1 MTTTFTDRPRRQTP
15 TPPRPPRELPV
26 LFHLLD
32 VSRPKGYAASSP
44 AELPLTS
51 PATFPEPID
60 EREPTATNHA
70 AETSVSSALAEA
82 FDLETA
88 ASLAETSGLGTI
100 PPAPLPPAAEEVK
113 SDKCDSAVASEPP
126 ANDIFESTNDDHS
139 GSSTSLAAPS
149 PAPAD
154 EAVTPRQRA
163 QERQRKRQ
171 AATKGDWFTSHGKVI
186 AIGFVLALLATIYM
200 ARTNRKP
207 SAPPV
212 ASKATKQPART
223 IKSVSAEQSIA
234 TKSSSA
240 SPAVA
245 ITRVSPSEK
254 QPAGESRTALHP
266 PTIPQLAQEP
276 ATAKSPDESLFPW
289 ARRDNERVA
298 TRTDPGTLPSMS
310 PTPPQVEQPQAA
322 APPPQYPSTNYRG
335 DYQPAAA
342 PTQYGP
348 VPQPN
353 AAPGATYGPTGGQP
367 SYPTTNTASG
377 YRHERTGSGFH

>member
-1 MTTTFTDRPRRQTP
+1 MTTTFTERPRRQTP
-15 TPPRPPRELPV
+15 TATRPPRELPV

-44 AELPLTS
+44 ADLPLSS

-60 EREPTATNHA
+60 DCEPFPTNHA

-88 ASLAETSGLGTI
+88 AGLAETSGLGTI
-100 PPAPLPPAAEEVK
+100 PPVPIPPVAEDAK
-113 SDKCDSAVASEPP
+113 SDDGDRAVASQPP
-126 ANDIFESTNDDHS
+126 ATDVFESTTDDHS
-139 GSSTSLAAPS
+139 GSSSSLAAPS

-154 EAVTPRQRA
+154 EAVTLRQRA

-171 AATKGDWFTSHGKVI
+171 AATKGDWFSSHGKVI
-186 AIGFVLALLATIYM
+186 AIGFVLALLATIYL
-200 ARTNRKP
+200 ARSNRKP

-212 ASKATKQPART
+212 AKATKQPTRT
-223 IKSVSAEQSIA
+223 IKSVNAEQSIA
-234 TKSSSA
+234 AKSSSA

-245 ITRVSPSEK
+245 IARVSPAEK
-254 QPAGESRTALHP
+254 PPAAESRTALHP

-276 ATAKSPDESLFPW
+276 AAAKSPDDSLFPW
-289 ARRDNERVA
+289 AKRDEERVA
-298 TRTDPGTLPSMS
+298 ARTDAGSLPSMS
-310 PTPPQVEQPQAA
+310 PTPPTVEQPQAPA

-342 PTQYGP
+342 PAQYP
-348 VPQPN
+348 AAPQPG
-353 AAPGATYGPTGGQP
+353 AAPGAVYGPTGGQP